1 MDLPQLDG
9 VTHRTVPARGLRFHV
24 AEAGAG
30 EPIVLVHGW
39 PQHWWMWRHVVPL
52 LAPHA
57 RLVMIDLRGF
67 GWSDAPP
74 GAYDK
79 QTLADDLLAVLDALG
94 LERVGLMAH
103 DWGAWSGFL
112 ACLAAPERFAAF
124 LALGAPRP
132 GGRPS
137 ARQLREVWRFA
148 YQVAIAAPMLGRRLV
163 ADPRF
168 IERTIM
174 AGAVQPAGVDAR
186 RPARLHDGA
195 GRAGPRA
202 GQRAPLPDV
211 PRARGR
217 PQPARTPARA
227 DAHRGRRRD
236 PAIPAVLLD
245 GAQNDADDVSRRD
258 RRPSAGT
265 SSPKSSPALVAE
277 RAREPSSGRSDQKT
291 WPKA

>member
-1 MDLPQLDG
+1 MALPQLDG

-30 EPIVLVHGW
+30 EPLVLVHGW
-39 PQHWWMWRHVVPL
+39 PQHWWMWRHVVPM

-79 QTLADDLLAVLDALG
+79 QTLADDVLAVLDALG
-94 LERVGLMAH
+94 LDRVCLMAH

-148 YQVAIAAPMLGRRLV
+148 YQVAIASPVLGRRLV

-168 IERTIM
+168 VERVIM
-174 AGAVQPAGVDAR
+174 GGAVQRQAWTPDD
-186 RPARLHDGA
+186 L
-195 GRAGPRA
+195 RAFTTALAEP
-202 GQRAPLPDV
+202 
-211 PRARGR
+211 PRARASVR
-217 PQPARTPARA
+217 LYRTFLAREVARGA
-227 DAHRGRRRD
+227 RGRLTVPTRVMVGSRD
-236 PAIPAVLLD
+236 PAIPVALLD
-245 GAQNDADDVSRRD
+245 GAQDDADDLSLEIV
-258 RRPSAGT
+258 PECGHFV
-265 SSPKSSPALVAE
+265 PEEQPALVAE
-277 RAREPSSGRSDQKT
+277 RARELFGLP
-291 WPKA
+291 

>member
-9 VTHRTVPARGLRFHV
+9 VTHRTVTARGLRFHV

-30 EPIVLVHGW
+30 GGEPVVLVHGW

-74 GAYDK
+74 GPYDK

-94 LERVGLMAH
+94 LDRVGLVAH

-112 ACLAAPERFAAF
+112 ACLAAPGRFAAF
-124 LALGAPRP
+124 LALGSPRP

-137 ARQLREVWRFA
+137 TRQLREAWRFG
-148 YQVAIAAPMLGRRLV
+148 YQVAIASPLLGRRLV

-168 IERTIM
+168 VERVIM
-174 AGAVQPAGVDAR
+174 GGAVQRRAWTPDDLRAFTGVLAE
-186 RPARLHDGA
+186 PARA
-195 GRAGPRA
+195 RASVSLYRTFLT
-202 GQRAPLPDV
+202 REV
-211 PRARGR
+211 
-217 PQPARTPARA
+217 ARTP
-227 DAHRGRRRD
+227 HGRLRVPTRIMLGARD
-236 PAIPAVLLD
+236 PAIPVVLLD
-245 GAQNDADDVSRRD
+245 GAADDADDLCVEIV
-258 RRPSAGT
+258 PECGHFV
-265 SSPKSSPALVAE
+265 PEEHPALVVR
-277 RAREPSSGRSDQKT
+277 RARELFGL
-291 WPKA
+291 

>member
-1 MDLPQLDG
+1 MELPPLDG
-9 VTHRTVPARGLRFHV
+9 VTHRTVVARGLRFHV

-30 EPIVLVHGW
+30 DPVVLVHGW

-94 LERVGLMAH
+94 LDRVCLMAH

-124 LALGAPRP
+124 LALGSPRP

-137 ARQLREVWRFA
+137 ARQLREVWRFG
-148 YQVAIAAPMLGRRLV
+148 YQLAIAAPILGQRRV
-163 ADPRF
+163 ADQRF
-168 IERTIM
+168 VARVIM
-174 AGAVQPAGVDAR
+174 AGAVQRQAWT
-186 RPARLHDGA
+186 
-195 GRAGPRA
+195 
-202 GQRAPLPDV
+202 PDDLRMFSAV
-211 PRARGR
+211 LAE
-217 PQPARTPARA
+217 PARA
-227 DAHRGRRRD
+227 RASVRLYRTFLAREVARSPRGRLRVPTRIVLGDRD
-236 PAIPAVLLD
+236 PAIPTVLLD
-245 GAQNDADDVSRRD
+245 GAQENAEDVSIEIV
-258 RRPSAGT
+258 PECGHFV
-265 SSPKSSPALVAE
+265 PEEHPELVAQ
-277 RAREPSSGRSDQKT
+277 RARERFGLR
-291 WPKA
+291 

>member
-9 VTHRTVPARGLRFHV
+9 VTHRLVPARGLRFHV

-30 EPIVLVHGW
+30 APVVLVHGW

-67 GWSDAPP
+67 GWSEAPP

-79 QTLADDLLAVLDALG
+79 QTLADDVLAVLDALG
-94 LERVGLMAH
+94 LDRVCLMAH

-112 ACLAAPERFAAF
+112 ACLTAPERFAAF

-148 YQVAIAAPMLGRRLV
+148 YQVAIASPVLGRRLV
-163 ADPRF
+163 TDTRF
-168 IERTIM
+168 VERVIM
-174 AGAVQPAGVDAR
+174 GGAVQRQAWT
-186 RPARLHDGA
+186 
-195 GRAGPRA
+195 
-202 GQRAPLPDV
+202 PDDLRIFTTV
-211 PRARGR
+211 LAE
-217 PQPARTPARA
+217 PARA
-227 DAHRGRRRD
+227 RASVRLYRTFLAREVARGPRGRLRVPTRIMVGSRD
-236 PAIPAVLLD
+236 PAVPAVLLD
-245 GAQNDADDVSRRD
+245 GAQNDADDVSVEIV
-258 RRPSAGT
+258 PECGHFVPEEHSG
-265 SSPKSSPALVAE
+265 LVGQ
-277 RAREPSSGRSDQKT
+277 RARELFGLP
-291 WPKA
+291 